1 MILKIFF
8 RILIL
13 NIITLS
19 FAIADTTIF
28 NYSDQSTYNS
38 AGRISGNVG
47 KASISN
53 AVEKAKKICEE
64 LGFKPNTDKYKNSG
78 VELLEIAN
86 GYDAARTQ
94 EFVLASKTKSKENI
108 NMAFS
113 YESKSGEKVNKESK
127 WNSFWKGAAWILYE
141 HGEEIF
147 NLALD
152 LKYGTNYSGYN
163 STTKTNVGRSSC
175 TAQRIGNVI
184 HEHCSDRY
192 CSYVKIG
199 NVVHRNCRQ
208 K

>member
-53 AVEKAKKICEE
+53 AVKKAKEICEE
-64 LGFKPNTDKYKNSG
+64 LGFKPNTDKYKNCG

-108 NMAFS
+108 N
-113 YESKSGEKVNKESK
+113 
-127 WNSFWKGAAWILYE
+127 
-141 HGEEIF
+141 
-147 NLALD
+147 
-152 LKYGTNYSGYN
+152 
-163 STTKTNVGRSSC
+163 
-175 TAQRIGNVI
+175 
-184 HEHCSDRY
+184 
-192 CSYVKIG
+192 
-199 NVVHRNCRQ
+199 
-208 K
+208 